1 MLLDVEKLFP
11 AESMTIM
18 IVDYSKDNIDIL
30 KKFLTKF
37 GFKITVA
44 LSGELA
50 LDLIPKLRPD
60 LILLD
65 VMMPGIDGYEV
76 CIRLKKDKD
85 LKNIPVIFITAK
97 GDTEDILEG
106 FGVGAVDYIMKP
118 FRLEEVYVRVKTH
131 LILSAALKKLTLDS
145 ETDPL
150 TGLFNRRTFMQKIEN
165 EALRFKRTQKI
176 FSILFGDI
184 DLFKKIN
191 DTYGH
196 LAGDAILVSISH
208 ILNTEKRE
216 IDQVARWGGEEFLI
230 LLPETNLKGAVQL
243 GNKIRKSISA
253 KPITH
258 EGQEINVT
266 MSFGVSEYNS
276 ETHIEKIIDLADQR
290 LYLAKNSGRNKV
302 VSEDALTKF

>member
-18 IVDYSKDNIDIL
+18 IVDYTKDNIDIL

-37 GFKITVA
+37 GFKITAA

-50 LDLIPKLRPD
+50 LDLIPKLKPD

-150 TGLFNRRTFMQKIEN
+150 TGLFNRRTFMQKIKN
-165 EALRFKRTQKI
+165 EALRFKRTQKF

-266 MSFGVSEYNS
+266 MSFGVSEYTS
-276 ETHIEKIIDLADQR
+276 ETHIEKTIDLADQR
-290 LYLAKNSGRNKV
+290 LYLEKNSGRNKV
-302 VSEDALTKF
+302 VSEDA

>member
-18 IVDYSKDNIDIL
+18 IVDYTKDNIDIL

-50 LDLIPKLRPD
+50 LDLIPKLKPD

-118 FRLEEVYVRVKTH
+118 FRLEEVYARVKTH
-131 LILSAALKKLTLDS
+131 LTLSAALKKLALDN

-150 TGLFNRRTFMQKIEN
+150 TGLFNRRAFLEKIEN
-165 EALRFKRTQKI
+165 EAIRFKRNQKP

-196 LAGDAILVSISH
+196 SAGDAILVNISS

-302 VSEDALTKF
+302 VSEDA

>member
-1 MLLDVEKLFP
+1 
-11 AESMTIM
+11 
-18 IVDYSKDNIDIL
+18 
-30 KKFLTKF
+30 
-37 GFKITVA
+37 
-44 LSGELA
+44 
-50 LDLIPKLRPD
+50 
-60 LILLD
+60 
-65 VMMPGIDGYEV
+65 
-76 CIRLKKDKD
+76 
-85 LKNIPVIFITAK
+85 
-97 GDTEDILEG
+97 
-106 FGVGAVDYIMKP
+106 
-118 FRLEEVYVRVKTH
+118 
-131 LILSAALKKLTLDS
+131 
-145 ETDPL
+145 
-150 TGLFNRRTFMQKIEN
+150 MQKIEN
-165 EALRFKRTQKI
+165 EALRFKRTQKP

-253 KPITH
+253 KPIIH

>member
-1 MLLDVEKLFP
+1 
-11 AESMTIM
+11 
-18 IVDYSKDNIDIL
+18 
-30 KKFLTKF
+30 
-37 GFKITVA
+37 
-44 LSGELA
+44 
-50 LDLIPKLRPD
+50 
-60 LILLD
+60 
-65 VMMPGIDGYEV
+65 
-76 CIRLKKDKD
+76 LKKDKD

-165 EALRFKRTQKI
+165 EALRFKRTQKP

-276 ETHIEKIIDLADQR
+276 ETHIEKTIDLADQR

-302 VSEDALTKF
+302 VSEDA

>member
-18 IVDYSKDNIDIL
+18 IVDYTKDNIDIL

-50 LDLIPKLRPD
+50 LDLIPKLKPD

-76 CIRLKKDKD
+76 CIRLKKDEE

-150 TGLFNRRTFMQKIEN
+150 TGLFNR
-165 EALRFKRTQKI
+165 
-176 FSILFGDI
+176 
-184 DLFKKIN
+184 
-191 DTYGH
+191 
-196 LAGDAILVSISH
+196 
-208 ILNTEKRE
+208 
-216 IDQVARWGGEEFLI
+216 
-230 LLPETNLKGAVQL
+230 
-243 GNKIRKSISA
+243 
-253 KPITH
+253 
-258 EGQEINVT
+258 
-266 MSFGVSEYNS
+266 
-276 ETHIEKIIDLADQR
+276 
-290 LYLAKNSGRNKV
+290 
-302 VSEDALTKF
+302 

>member
-1 MLLDVEKLFP
+1 MLDVGKLFP

-18 IVDYSKDNIDIL
+18 IVDDTKDNINIL
-30 KKFLTKF
+30 RQFLAKF
-37 GFKITVA
+37 GFKTKVA
-44 LSGELA
+44 FNGEMA
-50 LDLIPKLRPD
+50 LDLIPKLKPD

-65 VMMPGIDGYEV
+65 IMMPGIDGYEV
-76 CIRLKKDKD
+76 CIRLKKDAE
-85 LKNIPVIFITAK
+85 LKNIPVIFITAR
-97 GDTEDILEG
+97 GDTKDVVEG
-106 FGVGAVDYIMKP
+106 FEAGAVDFIMKP
-118 FRLEEVYVRVKTH
+118 FRLEEVYARVKTH
-131 LILSAALKKLTLDS
+131 LTLSAALKKLTLDN

-150 TGLFNRRTFMQKIEN
+150 TGLFNRRAFLEKIEN
-165 EALRFKRTQKI
+165 EAIRFKRNQKP

-196 LAGDAILVSISH
+196 SAGDAILVSISH

-253 KPITH
+253 KHITH

-276 ETHIEKIIDLADQR
+276 ETHIEKTIDLADQR

-302 VSEDALTKF
+302 VSEDV